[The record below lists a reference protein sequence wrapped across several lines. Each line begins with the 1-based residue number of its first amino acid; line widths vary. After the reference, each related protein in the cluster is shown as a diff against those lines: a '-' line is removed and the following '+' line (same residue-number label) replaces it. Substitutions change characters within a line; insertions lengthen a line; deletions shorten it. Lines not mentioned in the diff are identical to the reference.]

1 MSCFFKKNRTPKKS
15 YRSEEN
21 SKKNEEYRLNEKSVF
36 PLRINKITYDPW
48 RSPPS
53 LPHLII
59 GIKNE
64 FLAHFYSSECENE
77 NWEVARSPIPLG
89 SHL

>member
-1 MSCFFKKNRTPKKS
+1 MRCFFKKNRTPKKS

-48 RSPPS
+48 RSPPP

-59 GIKNE
+59 GIKMSSWLTST
-64 FLAHFYSSECENE
+64 LANAKMKIGK
-77 NWEVARSPIPLG
+77 WQGAPSP
-89 SHL
+89 